1 MRRITID
8 CGIDLAMSEGTN
20 GPVDT
25 MTFTSTTLKNAQKGK
40 ITFENHYENLL
51 IQHRDR
57 TNRFVLKTWG

>member
-1 MRRITID
+1 
-8 CGIDLAMSEGTN
+8 MSEGAN

-25 MTFTSTTLKNAQKGK
+25 MTFSATTLKNAQKGK

-57 TNRFVLKTWG
+57 TNRLVARDTQHV